1 LTQDNRQPERAADPR
16 DSPATSWP
24 VNNHGTIIR
33 VKKEKT
39 AVTIRLAEPGD
50 ARAIAEM
57 SRDFIESG
65 LGWRYDPASIE
76 RSLRRRETVVL
87 AASERQ
93 TYVARARPA
102 LSGFAIM
109 DFGDERAHLVLLAVQ
124 PVQRRRGIGR
134 RLVEWLMESAVTA
147 GMASVHLEL
156 RADNAAGR
164 RFYRALGFSET
175 VLIPRYYD
183 GREAAMRMIRVL
195 RAPGPLPLGWAPP
208 VLGQK

>member
-1 LTQDNRQPERAADPR
+1 VRKQQ
-16 DSPATSWP
+16 TS
-24 VNNHGTIIR
+24 
-33 VKKEKT
+33 
-39 AVTIRLAEPGD
+39 VTIRLAEQGEVK
-50 ARAIAEM
+50 AIAEM

-65 LGWRYDPASIE
+65 LGWRYDPVSIE
-76 RSLRRRETVVL
+76 RAMRRRETVVL
-87 AASERQ
+87 AAAERQ
-93 TYVARARPA
+93 TYVARERPS

-134 RLVEWLMESAVTA
+134 RLVEWLLESALTA
-147 GMASVHLEL
+147 GIASVHLEL
-156 RADNAAGR
+156 RADNAAAR

-175 VLIPRYYD
+175 VLVPRYYN

-195 RAPGPLPLGWAPP
+195 RAPGPLPLSWRPP

>member
-1 LTQDNRQPERAADPR
+1 M
-16 DSPATSWP
+16 
-24 VNNHGTIIR
+24 
-33 VKKEKT
+33 KKAKVS
-39 AVTIRLAEPGD
+39 VTIRIAEPGD

-57 SRDFIESG
+57 SRDHIESG
-65 LGWRYDPASIE
+65 LGWRYDPAHIL
-76 RSLRRRETVVL
+76 RAMRRRETVVL
-87 AASERQ
+87 AASGRP
-93 TYVARARPA
+93 TYVAGARPA
-102 LSGFAIM
+102 LAGFAIM

-124 PVQRRRGIGR
+124 PLQRRLGIGR
-134 RLVEWLMESAVTA
+134 RLVEWLLESSVTA

-195 RAPGPLPLGWAPP
+195 RAPGPLPLSWRPP
-208 VLGQK
+208 VLGQS

>member
-1 LTQDNRQPERAADPR
+1 M
-16 DSPATSWP
+16 
-24 VNNHGTIIR
+24 NHGTIVR

-39 AVTIRLAEPGD
+39 AVTIRLAEAGD
-50 ARAIAEM
+50 TRAIAEM
-57 SRDFIESG
+57 SRDFVESG

-76 RSLRRRETVVL
+76 RALRRRETVVL
-87 AASERQ
+87 AASGRQ
-93 TYVARARPA
+93 TYVARERPA

-134 RLVEWLMESAVTA
+134 RMVEWLMESAVTA

-156 RADNAAGR
+156 RADNEAAR
-164 RFYRALGFSET
+164 RFYRALGFAET
-175 VLIPRYYD
+175 LLVPKYYN
-183 GREAAMRMIRVL
+183 GRETAMRMIRVL

>member
-1 LTQDNRQPERAADPR
+1 M
-16 DSPATSWP
+16 
-24 VNNHGTIIR
+24 
-33 VKKEKT
+33 KKEKT
-39 AVTIRLAEPGD
+39 ALTVRLAEPGD

-65 LGWRYDPASIE
+65 LGWRYDPASIQ
-76 RSLRRRETVVL
+76 RALRRRETTVL
-87 AASERQ
+87 VASERP
-93 TYVARARPA
+93 TYVAGERPG
-102 LSGFAIM
+102 LSGFAVM

-124 PVQRRRGIGR
+124 PVLRRRGIGR
-134 RLVEWLMESAVTA
+134 RLVDWLMDTAIVA

-156 RADNAAGR
+156 RADNEAAR

-175 VLIPRYYD
+175 VLMPRYYN

-195 RAPGPLPLGWAPP
+195 RSPGPLPYGWAPP